1 MHNLARFRGVER
13 VEFGRLITLN
23 AAVKR
28 LNSTH
33 TQGQPTAPAD
43 PRRGAATLDYVL
55 VLGIILPLA
64 AIVLPTGKRIIQ
76 LVYEM
81 ICVWLA
87 WPFM

>member
-33 TQGQPTAPAD
+33 TKAQPTAPAD